1 MKAKLVHVT
10 HAELLTRRAVLL
22 EQRRQLLTLPT
33 LEEIEDQLAD
43 VRFLLGDEEDPT

>member
-1 MKAKLVHVT
+1 MKVKMEILT
-10 HAELLTRRAVLL
+10 HDELLARRAVLL

-43 VRFLLGDEEDPT
+43 VRFLLGDED